1 MGNSNSSNKI
11 SAQDKAIL
19 DMKVQRDKLHQ
30 YQKRIR
36 VITDRETEIA
46 RECLRKENKSGA
58 LLALR
63 RKKYQESLLQ
73 KTDQQL
79 AQLETLTSDVEFAQ
93 VQKDVVFGLQQG
105 TSVLK
110 EIHKEMGGLDKV
122 EMIMGESAEARAY
135 QEEIND
141 MLGGKM
147 SNQDEDDVEDELEA
161 MEREANALQNHV
173 YEPIDFSA
181 ITTLNEAEPQSGAKI
196 VQKTWMERMD
206 QEPELNSDADEQL
219 LMHIPFTGQIRLHS
233 ILLRTSTTSHA
244 PMTLKLYL
252 NREDLD
258 FSTATSLP
266 PTQTLELAQSN
277 DIQEIG
283 IKRALFNTVRSLDL
297 FFEDNWGS
305 GEEEVTKVSYLGF
318 KGEWMRLSREPVN
331 FIYEAAANPG
341 DHKMASGVGEKLGSD
356 VGGAGGRDGV

>member
-161 MEREANALQNHV
+161 MEREANGKTAADSLPDAPSGVMEGELPDVPSETPEQKAKRRREARAARAQAR
-173 YEPIDFSA
+173 EPI
-181 ITTLNEAEPQSGAKI
+181 
-196 VQKTWMERMD
+196 
-206 QEPELNSDADEQL
+206 
-219 LMHIPFTGQIRLHS
+219 
-233 ILLRTSTTSHA
+233 
-244 PMTLKLYL
+244 
-252 NREDLD
+252 
-258 FSTATSLP
+258 
-266 PTQTLELAQSN
+266 
-277 DIQEIG
+277 
-283 IKRALFNTVRSLDL
+283 
-297 FFEDNWGS
+297 
-305 GEEEVTKVSYLGF
+305 
-318 KGEWMRLSREPVN
+318 
-331 FIYEAAANPG
+331 AA
-341 DHKMASGVGEKLGSD
+341 
-356 VGGAGGRDGV
+356 